1 MIDRTETDRNS
12 VREAT
17 ESVKKYFAAQ
27 PMPTVPV
34 ESIDLPGLYPAAR
47 RYLEVHQCAIVERE
61 GRVTVKYPEGTTSM
75 EVLPRTAYS
84 RFRIVLPDCTQLY
97 ESRPFL
103 VDGDNCLWVPQEAL
117 QESV

>member
-1 MIDRTETDRNS
+1 MNEQEETGRNL

-17 ESVKKYFAAQ
+17 ESVQQFFAAQ

-34 ESIDLPGLYPAAR
+34 ESIDLPELYPAAR
-47 RYLEVHQCAIVERE
+47 RYLETHQCVIVERE
-61 GRVTVKYPEGTTSM
+61 GRVTVKYPKGTTSM

-103 VDGDNCLWVPQEAL
+103 VEGNNCLWVSQEVLKERA
-117 QESV
+117 